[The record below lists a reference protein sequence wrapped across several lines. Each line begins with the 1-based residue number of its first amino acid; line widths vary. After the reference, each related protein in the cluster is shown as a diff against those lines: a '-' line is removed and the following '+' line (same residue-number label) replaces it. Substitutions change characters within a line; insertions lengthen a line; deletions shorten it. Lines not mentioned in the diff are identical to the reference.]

1 MQLQDLAF
9 PDSGRSLQAGPSDDS
24 IISDDSSS
32 TSPPF
37 NHVGSYITG
46 VALILLCA
54 LFWCISSV
62 RSGLA
67 TRGGEDAN
75 ATAEPLPSQR
85 DEERT
90 GADAIQSTL
99 LVQRK
104 HAILELFRTSQVTM
118 VRDDGVYLV
127 NSTQKKFN
135 ERAKLTNILDPFR
148 KL

>member
-24 IISDDSSS
+24 IISDDSST

-37 NHVGSYITG
+37 NHVGIYLAG

-54 LFWCISSV
+54 LWCISSV

-75 ATAEPLPSQR
+75 ATAEPVLPQR

-118 VRDDGVYLV
+118 VRDDGVRCVL
-127 NSTQKKFN
+127 
-135 ERAKLTNILDPFR
+135 E
-148 KL
+148 

>member
-9 PDSGRSLQAGPSDDS
+9 PDDSGRSLQAGPSDDS

-37 NHVGSYITG
+37 HQHVGGYLTVIG
-46 VALILLCA
+46 VILVCA
-54 LFWCISSV
+54 FWCISSV

-67 TRGGEDAN
+67 TRGEEAN
-75 ATAEPLPSQR
+75 ATAAPLPSQR
-85 DEERT
+85 DEERA
-90 GADAIQSTL
+90 GADAIQST